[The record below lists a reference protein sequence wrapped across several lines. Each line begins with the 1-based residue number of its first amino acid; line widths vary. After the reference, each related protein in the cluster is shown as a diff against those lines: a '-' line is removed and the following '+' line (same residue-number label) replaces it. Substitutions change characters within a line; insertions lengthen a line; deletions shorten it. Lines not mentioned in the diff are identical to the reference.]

1 MLHSALP
8 GLADRVREAREYAL
22 SRGLLKYGAQGQVV
36 HLPFTLTPWQAPE
49 RFVQQVHSLAGS
61 FNRLYA
67 RVSHDHDFLRQTLE
81 PAARTDEF
89 VSRMLA
95 CLPEDP
101 PGRPELFLTR
111 NDFMPLQTPEGP
123 SPRQV
128 EINMIAASLG
138 PASQKVNDLQRF
150 LYREEDLGKRIL
162 PTRPGD
168 EQIRVLVQAWRLFGD
183 PQARILFVLPPGE
196 KGVFDQLTLAS
207 ALVLEHGVPMLR
219 CTMEELGREGEIR
232 AGDLWFRGRRV
243 AMGYFRGGYAPA
255 HYEGEASW
263 NARRLLEASTAI
275 SVPSIPAQL
284 ANMKMVQGRL
294 TSAEVL
300 RRYLPDSEADAVAA
314 TFVAMA
320 PPSEEVTWNGR
331 RAPAR
336 DLALAFPEDWVL
348 KPQREGG
355 GNNLYG
361 QDMVRRLQA
370 MRPEEDPAFILMEYI
385 RPAAFHSVR
394 LVENEPVE
402 GMCLTE
408 FGTFGAF
415 LMEPGGLE
423 RPLVDEDLGYLLRTK
438 DHQSREGLVIGGY
451 AALDVLALEESTR
464 CPRPGEGN
472 PSAR

>member
-1 MLHSALP
+1 
-8 GLADRVREAREYAL
+8 
-22 SRGLLKYGAQGQVV
+22 
-36 HLPFTLTPWQAPE
+36 
-49 RFVQQVHSLAGS
+49 
-61 FNRLYA
+61 
-67 RVSHDHDFLRQTLE
+67 
-81 PAARTDEF
+81 
-89 VSRMLA
+89 
-95 CLPEDP
+95 
-101 PGRPELFLTR
+101 
-111 NDFMPLQTPEGP
+111 
-123 SPRQV
+123 
-128 EINMIAASLG
+128 
-138 PASQKVNDLQRF
+138 
-150 LYREEDLGKRIL
+150 
-162 PTRPGD
+162 
-168 EQIRVLVQAWRLFGD
+168 
-183 PQARILFVLPPGE
+183 
-196 KGVFDQLTLAS
+196 
-207 ALVLEHGVPMLR
+207 
-219 CTMEELGREGEIR
+219 
-232 AGDLWFRGRRV
+232 V

-294 TSAEVL
+294 TSPETL
-300 RRYLPDSEADAVAA
+300 RRYLPDSEAEAVAA

-361 QDMVRRLQA
+361 QDMVRRLQV

-402 GMCLTE
+402 GLCLTE

-423 RPLVDEDLGYLLRTK
+423 APLVDEDLGYLLRTK

-451 AALDVLALEESTR
+451 AALDVLALEKPAR
-464 CPRPGEGN
+464 FPGREREDPAG
-472 PSAR
+472 R